1 MTEKKYGFISMV
13 RYQCAVQIRRKE
25 TVIVFYV
32 VSLFVFMNFVT
43 NVFSFW
49 GKDVMEMYHPMKLLL
64 LGSDS
69 GAAGFY
75 FLQCYPILV
84 SIPAGFSFWKDRMS
98 GEVVLQVART
108 NKKDYFFGKAAA
120 VFLVSFCVFALPLL
134 TEIALNCL
142 AFPLHAT
149 GDTVGESVYDPYYI
163 ETVKQ
168 YMFSGLYIW
177 SPYAYAIAFALLFG
191 VISGVLGVL
200 TMAVSTFPIRFR
212 VILLMPAYFLL
223 YGTGHVGKLLHLP
236 FDTEYFLYLGMY
248 SGGRLSAA
256 AMFGLMAVLLLG
268 SVGVIHVRAQEDLLR

>member
-1 MTEKKYGFISMV
+1 MTGKKYGLISMI
-13 RYQCAVQIRRKE
+13 RYQWAVQIRRKE
-25 TVIVFYV
+25 TVAMFYI
-32 VSLFVFMNFVT
+32 VSLFVFVNFAI
-43 NVFSFW
+43 NVFENW
-49 GKDVMEMYHPMKLLL
+49 GKDAMEMYHPMKLLL

-75 FLQCYPILV
+75 FRQCYPLLA

-98 GEVVLQVART
+98 GEVVLQVARA
-108 NKKDYFFGKAAA
+108 NKRDYFWGKAAA

-134 TEIALNCL
+134 LEIILNCL
-142 AFPLHAT
+142 AFSLQAT
-149 GDTVGESVYDPYYI
+149 GDASGGSIYDPYYI
-163 ETVKQ
+163 EMVKR
-168 YMFSGLYIW
+168 YMFSGLYCW
-177 SPYAYAIAFALLFG
+177 SPCAYAVVFVLIFG
-191 VISGVLGVL
+191 MVSGVLGVL

-256 AMFGLMAVLLLG
+256 AMFGLMAVLLVC
-268 SVGVIHVRAQEDLLR
+268 SAGVIYTRVKEDLLK